1 MSASNST
8 DTPTPEDIL
17 KDASRRMD
25 MAIEFLK
32 RELQSVRTGR
42 ANPAIVENLTAEYYG
57 VPTPL
62 NQMATISAPDAQ
74 LITIQ
79 PYDRTALQA
88 IEKAIQQSPT
98 GLNPSNDGAIIRV
111 PIPPLSQERRQEL
124 VKSLGRKVE
133 DGKVAVRNVRRDA
146 QDKLRSLERNK
157 DISQDENKRAQ
168 GQLQNATN
176 DHVEEIDLFW
186 KSKIDEMMTV

>member
-1 MSASNST
+1 MSASNIT
-8 DTPTPEDIL
+8 DSPTPEEIL

-25 MAIEFLK
+25 MAIEFL
-32 RELQSVRTGR
+32 RRDLQSVRTGR
-42 ANPAIVENLTAEYYG
+42 ANPALVENLAADYYG

-62 NQMATISAPDAQ
+62 GQMATISAPDAQ

-79 PYDRTALQA
+79 PYDRTALRA
-88 IEKAIQQSPT
+88 IERAIQQSPT
-98 GLNPSNDGAIIRV
+98 GLNPSNDGVIIRV

-157 DISQDENKRAQ
+157 EISKDENQRAQ
-168 GQLQNATN
+168 GQLQKTTN
-176 DHVEEIDLFW
+176 SHVEEIDRFW
-186 KSKIDEMMTV
+186 KSKTDEMMTV

>member
-1 MSASNST
+1 MSASNIT
-8 DTPTPEDIL
+8 DSPTPEEIL

-32 RELQSVRTGR
+32 RDLQTVRTGR
-42 ANPAIVENLTAEYYG
+42 ASPGLVESLTADYYG

-79 PYDRTALQA
+79 PYDRTALRA
-88 IEKAIQQSPT
+88 IERAIQQSPT

-157 DISQDENKRAQ
+157 EISKDENQRAQ
-168 GQLQNATN
+168 GQLQKTT
-176 DHVEEIDLFW
+176 DSHVADIDRFW
-186 KSKIDEMMTV
+186 KSKTDEMMTV

>member
-176 DHVEEIDLFW
+176 DHVEEIDRFW

>member
-1 MSASNST
+1 MSTSNST

-32 RELQSVRTGR
+32 RELQSIRTGR
-42 ANPAIVENLTAEYYG
+42 ASPAIVENLTADYYG

-79 PYDRTALQA
+79 PWDRTALRA
-88 IEKAIQQSPT
+88 IERAIQQSPT

-146 QDKLRSLERNK
+146 QVKLRSLERSK

-168 GQLQNATN
+168 GQLQNTTN

>member
-1 MSASNST
+1 MSASNVN
-8 DTPTPEDIL
+8 DTPTPEDVL

-32 RELQSVRTGR
+32 RDLQAVRTGR
-42 ANPAIVENLTAEYYG
+42 ASPALVESLTADYYG

-79 PYDRTALQA
+79 PWDRTALKA
-88 IEKAIQQSPT
+88 IERAIQQSPT

-157 DISQDENKRAQ
+157 EISQDENKRAQ
-168 GQLQNATN
+168 GQLQNTTN
-176 DHVEEIDLFW
+176 DHVGEIDRFW
-186 KSKIDEMMTV
+186 KSKTDEIMTV